1 MLSMEDKGARRKGAR
16 REEQGQHRFIA
27 GVAPLLS
34 PRRGKA
40 GVNSQYGDLLGR
52 RAHTVERPTDGPVVA
67 ASARSANAEAPRG
80 GADFKGSLS
89 ARDALGRR
97 AASAGVWTGRQGD
110 GTVRGT
116 RGRIGAAR
124 RPIPV

>member
-1 MLSMEDKGARRKGAR
+1 MEDKGAR

-67 ASARSANAEAPRG
+67 ASARSANAEAPHG
-80 GADFKGSLS
+80 GTDFKGSLG

-97 AASAGVWTGRQGD
+97 AASAGAWTGCQGD
-110 GTVRGT
+110 GMARGA
-116 RGRIGAAR
+116 RGRTGAAR
-124 RPIPV
+124 RPIPVRHAAV